1 MTGVD
6 HKRCPLE
13 IREKVSFTHIN
24 IDAAYNKLKQD
35 NNVRE
40 VVILST
46 CNRSEIYAVVDDP
59 DSGKEYLTG
68 FYSDFFSVDNQEIQ
82 DYIIDRSG
90 EKLVKHL
97 FEVACGF
104 QSLVL
109 GEDQIL
115 GQVKDSYYTAL
126 ENEAS
131 GKFLNRLF
139 IDSITSAK
147 KIKTLTGISENQV
160 SVSSIGVKLIDQKL
174 NGITGKSALIIGLG
188 EMSKIAV
195 QNMLERQIGKIFVT
209 NRTRRKVTDFA
220 QEFPGII
227 EIDFKDRYE
236 VMGDIDIIIS
246 CTSAPHYVVNQ
257 EIFSQYYKNKPLCV
271 LDLAIPRDI
280 EPSIEELAG
289 VALYRIDDLEKI
301 AQENIEKRLYAKEKG
316 EKVLIHDV
324 RKYINWVEEAKLI
337 DIIVSI
343 QTSSQEIMA
352 KELEELKNKLD
363 GIDEKQMQ
371 IIEKAFSSFAKAF
384 THQPMVKLKEFV
396 KENPKFNDSDITEL
410 REDV

>member
-6 HKRCPLE
+6 HKRCPIE

-24 IDAAYNKLKQD
+24 IDAAYAKLKQD
-35 NNVRE
+35 NTIQE
-40 VVILST
+40 AVILST
-46 CNRSEIYAVVDDP
+46 CNRSEIYAVVDNVEK
-59 DSGKEYLTG
+59 GKDYLKN
-68 FYSDFFSVDNQEIQ
+68 FYAAFFNVNCQEIE
-82 DYIIDRSG
+82 DYIEVRSRDN
-90 EKLVKHL
+90 VVRHI

-115 GQVKDSYYTAL
+115 GQVKDSYNTAL
-126 ENEAS
+126 KNEAT

-147 KIKTLTGISENQV
+147 KIKTMTGISENQI

-174 NGITGKSALIIGLG
+174 NGISGKSALVIGLG
-188 EMSKIAV
+188 EMSRIAV
-195 QNMLERQIGKIFVT
+195 QNMLDRQIGKIFVT

-220 QEFPGII
+220 KEFSGII

-236 VMGDIDIIIS
+236 VMGDVDIIVS
-246 CTSAPHYVVNQ
+246 CTSAPHFIVTK
-257 EIFSQYYKNKPLCV
+257 EIFSQYYRNQPICI
-271 LDLAIPRDI
+271 LDLAIPRDV
-280 EPSIEELAG
+280 EPDIQEMPG
-289 VALYRIDDLEKI
+289 VELYRIDDLEKI
-301 AQENIEKRLYAKEKG
+301 AQENIEKRLSAKEKG
-316 EKVLIHDV
+316 EKILNHDI

-343 QTSSQEIMA
+343 QNNSQEIMS
-352 KELEELKNKLD
+352 KELQELRKKLD

-371 IIEKAFSSFAKAF
+371 IIEKAFYSFAKSF

-396 KENPKFNDSDITEL
+396 KESPKYDNSDILEIE
-410 REDV
+410 EDK

>member
-147 KIKTLTGISENQV
+147 KIKTLTG
-160 SVSSIGVKLIDQKL
+160 
-174 NGITGKSALIIGLG
+174 
-188 EMSKIAV
+188 
-195 QNMLERQIGKIFVT
+195 
-209 NRTRRKVTDFA
+209 
-220 QEFPGII
+220 
-227 EIDFKDRYE
+227 
-236 VMGDIDIIIS
+236 
-246 CTSAPHYVVNQ
+246 
-257 EIFSQYYKNKPLCV
+257 
-271 LDLAIPRDI
+271 
-280 EPSIEELAG
+280 
-289 VALYRIDDLEKI
+289 
-301 AQENIEKRLYAKEKG
+301 
-316 EKVLIHDV
+316 
-324 RKYINWVEEAKLI
+324 
-337 DIIVSI
+337 
-343 QTSSQEIMA
+343 
-352 KELEELKNKLD
+352 
-363 GIDEKQMQ
+363 
-371 IIEKAFSSFAKAF
+371 
-384 THQPMVKLKEFV
+384 
-396 KENPKFNDSDITEL
+396 
-410 REDV
+410 